1 MWVRPRGAGVSW
13 PTTCSHQ
20 EPSNEWYTI
29 TGNVSITSVNI
40 QRVYIQFGGCHE
52 MRPIRRQENDG
63 VSCSMIWEAET
74 EHKPQTQITLYGSN
88 HVHKYHFTRQLSFWS
103 SSQSWA
109 SPPPRK
115 VIFVRNK
122 TSDTLD
128 LNLSNIIHLQLYLK
142 EMKLKKSDLPLSL
155 LVTKHSIV
163 IRACQE

>member
-1 MWVRPRGAGVSW
+1 MLSFAAACEWDQGEQVFHDQQLAR
-13 PTTCSHQ
+13 TKSHQ
-20 EPSNEWYTI
+20 MN
-29 TGNVSITSVNI
+29 GNVSITSVNI

-128 LNLSNIIHLQLYLK
+128 LNLPNISDLQLYLK
-142 EMKLKKSDLPLSL
+142 NEIKNNQISHFHCSQ
-155 LVTKHSIV
+155 T
-163 IRACQE
+163 